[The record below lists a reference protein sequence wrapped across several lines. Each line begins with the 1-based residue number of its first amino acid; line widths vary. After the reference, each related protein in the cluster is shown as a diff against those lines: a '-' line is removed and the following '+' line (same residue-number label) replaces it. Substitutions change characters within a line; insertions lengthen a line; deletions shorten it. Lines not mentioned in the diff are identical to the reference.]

1 MADKPRVARYQ
12 ADRTNQKFY
21 FCRLA
26 CVEADKAVDKQQYQA
41 HCETAIFHL
50 HGAYLAF
57 LQELAHFYNLDTTS
71 PSLTSI
77 ETGLASKT
85 LVSPEIERLKQSKE
99 QGILANVLNAF
110 KRCQYAPTPERIN
123 HRAECGLNRQ
133 CGHHVQSM
141 ATRRA
146 NYQRMATTDD
156 DDGGRNAR
164 RNGGVLSPDSSIFNH
179 INLYYA
185 A

>member
-41 HCETAIFHL
+41 YCETAIFHL

-110 KRCQYAPTPERIN
+110 KRCQYAPTPEQ
-123 HRAECGLNRQ
+123 GLTTEPSADLIVNVVTMSNQWLPDEQTIREWRQ
-133 CGHHVQSM
+133 LMMTMVDEM
-141 ATRRA
+141 R
-146 NYQRMATTDD
+146 
-156 DDGGRNAR
+156 GGM
-164 RNGGVLSPDSSIFNH
+164 VE
-179 INLYYA
+179 Y
-185 A
+185 